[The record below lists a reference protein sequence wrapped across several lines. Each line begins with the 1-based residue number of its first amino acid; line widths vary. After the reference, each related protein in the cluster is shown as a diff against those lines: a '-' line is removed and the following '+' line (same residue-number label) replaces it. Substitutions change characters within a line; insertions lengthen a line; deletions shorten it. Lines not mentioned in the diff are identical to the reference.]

1 MLSLPH
7 HGNINRYGVGL
18 PVIKKK
24 IAQIFVRGPDKNF
37 CYKILKMSDSK
48 IIISAEQLLAFC
60 EVQSYRGAFFKYKCL
75 TVNIQVDAPV
85 LFVCRHYISHYSQ
98 LVCTTPEKLFLVD
111 ELYQAFLTL
120 QRLPP
125 VIKNKAH
132 KKAVLPAT
140 YELDGS
146 KFLAWL
152 KSEVLLRKLRA
163 LLV

>member
-1 MLSLPH
+1 M
-7 HGNINRYGVGL
+7 
-18 PVIKKK
+18 
-24 IAQIFVRGPDKNF
+24 
-37 CYKILKMSDSK
+37 
-48 IIISAEQLLAFC
+48 
-60 EVQSYRGAFFKYKCL
+60 
-75 TVNIQVDAPV
+75 
-85 LFVCRHYISHYSQ
+85 LFVGRRYISHYSQ

-125 VIKNKAH
+125 AIKSKAH

-146 KFLAWL
+146 EFLAWL